1 MARIRG
7 QLGRYQATGSTPKVK
22 KIAAIT
28 VIALALSST
37 VAYGQSLSNGR
48 AEIDGGFKIIY
59 SNKTCFRDFIPE
71 RCDVYYSPRHVTWRV
86 HWKTTLISNGIIEFY
101 IKRGGNRFEIRN
113 EYGKR
118 TGVAELI
125 PDLKLLRLIPTEEL
139 DYIWAYESIKIFD
152 LK

>member
-37 VAYGQSLSNGR
+37 VAYGQSLSNGQ
-48 AEIDGGFKIIY
+48 AEMTGGFKIVY
-59 SNKTCFRDFIPE
+59 SNKTCFRNFIPE

-86 HWKTTLISNGIIEFY
+86 HWKTTGIIEFY
-101 IKRGGNRFEIRN
+101 IRRGGNWFEIRN
-113 EYGKR
+113 SYGDDIG
-118 TGVAELI
+118 TGELI
-125 PDLKLLRLIPTEEL
+125 PDLQLLRLIRTGGGT
-139 DYIWAYESIKIFD
+139 IGSIKIFD

>member
-1 MARIRG
+1 MARIKG
-7 QLGRYQATGSTPKVK
+7 HLGRYQATGSTPKVK

-48 AEIDGGFKIIY
+48 AEMDGGFKIIY
-59 SNKTCFRDFIPE
+59 SNKTCFRDFIPV
-71 RCDVYYSPRHVTWRV
+71 RCDVYYSSNDVTWRV
-86 HWKTTLISNGIIEFY
+86 HWKDTGLIEFY